1 MRVTNTHA
9 ARAGSAL
16 LAISIG
22 ALVFGYA
29 LFFLT
34 PKAAVSNPLLWF
46 FAVIA
51 GVAVALPC
59 AIQSNKP
66 RKRTRS

>member
-1 MRVTNTHA
+1 MRVTNTGA
-9 ARAGSAL
+9 ARAGSVL
-16 LAISIG
+16 LAIAMG

-34 PKAAVSNPLLWF
+34 PKAAASSPQLWLL
-46 FAVIA
+46 AVIT

-59 AIQSNKP
+59 TIQSNKP
-66 RKRTRS
+66 SKRTRS